1 MPGYSSEW
9 KPDLFNPEAAKQLLR
24 QSRYFVG
31 SDLSTGLQLIL
42 PADGPEYDS
51 TMEFLIDSWRRNL
64 GIKISVEGLPAG
76 VYRERVKKG
85 DYGLAKMD
93 SQCAGYPDPGY
104 FYDFLFRSGS
114 ARNPSQ
120 YRNER
125 MDSLLTAA
133 GSEPDWIKRIAL
145 YREADQIIY
154 DDAPVIILSYSGPEY
169 VIWKPYVMGYTP
181 TFTGVPQHQFLSI
194 SR

>member
-1 MPGYSSEW
+1 
-9 KPDLFNPEAAKQLLR
+9 
-24 QSRYFVG
+24 
-31 SDLSTGLQLIL
+31 
-42 PADGPEYDS
+42 
-51 TMEFLIDSWRRNL
+51 
-64 GIKISVEGLPAG
+64 
-76 VYRERVKKG
+76 
-85 DYGLAKMD
+85 
-93 SQCAGYPDPGY
+93 
-104 FYDFLFRSGS
+104 
-114 ARNPSQ
+114 
-120 YRNER
+120 

-133 GSEPDWIKRIAL
+133 GGEPDWIKRIAL